1 MCESWEDWGITPWCE
16 WGYECVTA
24 GRTGGSLPG
33 VSVRGLGG
41 LGGALPGKA
50 DQRWF
55 QRSQEEA
62 AAGRG
67 QGVPGA
73 LCAQASLRGG
83 GEPGWFTAGVPG
95 AP

>member
-1 MCESWEDWGITPWCE
+1 MSVCGH
-16 WGYECVTA
+16 ECARA

-33 VSVRGLGG
+33 VSVGMSVRGLGG
-41 LGGALPGKA
+41 LGVGALPGKA

-62 AAGRG
+62 AGRG
-67 QGVPGA
+67 QGVSGP